1 MKKQA
6 KGKAGAAP
14 AGTIE
19 KRSQWIDVWHRFCQN
34 KMAVLGMCIV
44 ILLVFM
50 AIFAKVLTPYDYSAQ
65 DYSASLQFPR
75 MAHPFGTDKYGR
87 DILSRIMYGGRISLL
102 VSIMAVAISLGV
114 GGLLG
119 AIAGYFSGKAE
130 TVIMRIM
137 DILQAIPNTLLAV
150 CVSALLGGGVW
161 QTALAIAIS
170 GIAPS
175 CRMLR
180 ATALTIRGQEY
191 VEAALASGS
200 GHFRL
205 ILTHVIPNCLAPII
219 VDATLRLGGNI
230 MAISGLSFIGL
241 GVQPPIPEWGSM
253 LNSGREY
260 ITTFWPL
267 IAFPGLAIM
276 ITMFGFN
283 MMGDGLRD
291 ALDPKLKR

>member
-6 KGKAGAAP
+6 SSKAGAAP
-14 AGTIE
+14 
-19 KRSQWIDVWHRFCQN
+19 
-34 KMAVLGMCIV
+34 
-44 ILLVFM
+44 
-50 AIFAKVLTPYDYSAQ
+50 
-65 DYSASLQFPR
+65 
-75 MAHPFGTDKYGR
+75 
-87 DILSRIMYGGRISLL
+87 
-102 VSIMAVAISLGV
+102 
-114 GGLLG
+114 
-119 AIAGYFSGKAE
+119 
-130 TVIMRIM
+130 
-137 DILQAIPNTLLAV
+137 
-150 CVSALLGGGVW
+150 
-161 QTALAIAIS
+161 
-170 GIAPS
+170 
-175 CRMLR
+175 
-180 ATALTIRGQEY
+180 
-191 VEAALASGS
+191 ASGS